1 MLRTLGIEE
10 ESVRKRVS
18 RGNMRFEKAED
29 GRLYVYVDGTKL
41 TGKGYVGKSE
51 DVYADR
57 SVDETRRVVREL
69 IASKDKTIRIL
80 QEAREARWC
89 AVTIIAQL
97 TQANAAQTQRVPEL
111 EAPRAMHQETTHGA
125 AEGVW
130 QGETSWTW

>member
-10 ESVRKRVS
+10 ESVRQRVS

-41 TGKGYVGKSE
+41 TGKGYVGK
-51 DVYADR
+51 
-57 SVDETRRVVREL
+57 
-69 IASKDKTIRIL
+69 
-80 QEAREARWC
+80 
-89 AVTIIAQL
+89 
-97 TQANAAQTQRVPEL
+97 L
-111 EAPRAMHQETTHGA
+111 EAPRATHRETTHGA